1 MIDKVV
7 GGTNTTLK
15 IDGPFY
21 QIIISGLFS
30 DQRMA
35 LYFGQKKSP
44 AKAGRS
50 HHIQHHFLLILIIA
64 SIISF
69 VFSSRLG
76 YSLIILASRLS
87 GLGFSIGSGEYFN

>member
-21 QIIISGLFS
+21 QIIITGLFS

-35 LYFGQKKSP
+35 LYFAQKKSP
-44 AKAGRS
+44 AQAGN
-50 HHIQHHFLLILIIA
+50 I
-64 SIISF
+64 
-69 VFSSRLG
+69 
-76 YSLIILASRLS
+76 
-87 GLGFSIGSGEYFN
+87 